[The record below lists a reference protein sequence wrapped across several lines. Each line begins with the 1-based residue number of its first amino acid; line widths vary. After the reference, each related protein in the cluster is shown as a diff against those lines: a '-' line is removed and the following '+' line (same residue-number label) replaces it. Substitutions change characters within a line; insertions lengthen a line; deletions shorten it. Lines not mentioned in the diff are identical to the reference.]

1 MTKMTLLMSHL
12 AVMMMTKTTRTA
24 LLLLMFGGG
33 ILLVV
38 RKVMVMTTV
47 TILIR
52 IMVLAVMNE
61 LTTMLLLR
69 MTTVQ
74 QPSWTWR
81 VSRSSGL
88 HLHLTANKSCIYIYI
103 YQCAHHI
110 AYLLNNVW
118 THLQGHGL
126 QQKYDFACSQHIIA
140 IYIYIHIL
148 LVWQWVQNYISKLS
162 APKIRKYTM

>member
-88 HLHLTANKSCIYIYI
+88 HLHLTANKSCIYIYTNVHTTLHI
-103 YQCAHHI
+103 YWIMFEHTFKDMVCSKNMI
-110 AYLLNNVW
+110 LPVLNTSLL
-118 THLQGHGL
+118 
-126 QQKYDFACSQHIIA
+126 
-140 IYIYIHIL
+140 YIYIHIL